1 MREKSLR
8 ILITVGLFISL
19 ILLGTTISSASYSAN
34 NPKVKSGD
42 TITITVTSSVGLDAY
57 NLDLQ
62 SYNGLTYKS
71 CSKSENGAIININ
84 GSSIGY
90 MNASGT
96 TKTLGTYTFTAP
108 NVTQTKTYSVKF
120 LVDKGTTVTS
130 TVTVEP
136 KEVAT
141 PPPATP
147 PPSPS
152 PTNNGN
158 EDPDKELPQEQ
169 VPTTNTTASS
179 NNQLSSLKVDVG
191 TLSPKFNSWTKEYT
205 VDVAE
210 EVENI
215 KITANKSHSKATVA
229 GTGTKKLNPG
239 ANVFKIDVTAENGSV
254 NTYTITVNKP
264 KPPEKE
270 AELKLKSLTIKGVN
284 TSREMVDLTYTPEF
298 SEEVYSYEME
308 VEHDIESLSIEALAK
323 EEGTIVEITGNENLV
338 VGENI
343 VTIIIKTANEEKS
356 ATYQI
361 IVKKAEQLIAEAVV
375 AEPET
380 IPHDTIQSDY
390 WMIMIIVAGVVAIV
404 VGSIIIIILH
414 KRQDR
419 ETEAFEID
427 SMGVFE
433 EQKKSKKSKK
443 AKEQNNID
451 DTKGK
456 GRGRHF

>member
-136 KEVAT
+136 KEVST

-147 PPSPS
+147 PPTPS
-152 PTNNGN
+152 NNEK
-158 EDPDKELPQEQ
+158 EDPDKDLPQE
-169 VPTTNTTASS
+169 PTPVMTTASS
-179 NNQLSSLKVDVG
+179 NNQLSSLKVNVG

-205 VDVAE
+205 VEVGE
-210 EVENI
+210 EVEEI
-215 KITANKSHSKATVA
+215 KITANKSHDKAKIS
-229 GTGTKKLNPG
+229 GSGTKKLNPG

-264 KPPEKE
+264 QPPEPEKE

-284 TSREMVDLTYTPEF
+284 SNREMVDLIYSPEF

-323 EEGTIVEITGNENLV
+323 EEGTIVEVTGNENLV

-361 IVKKAEQLIAEAVV
+361 IVKKAEALIAEAVV
-375 AEPET
+375 AEPEI

-390 WMIMIIVAGVVAIV
+390 WMVMIIGIGVVAIV
-404 VGSIIIIILH
+404 VGSIIIVVLH
-414 KRQDR
+414 KRQNA
-419 ETEAFEID
+419 EVGVFEID
-427 SMGVFE
+427 NLE
-433 EQKKSKKSKK
+433 TIEKPKKNKKEKK
-443 AKEQNNID
+443 VKEQEEID

>member
-1 MREKSLR
+1 MKKGKRVL
-8 ILITVGLFISL
+8 ILILVISIVMSLTITVWAAKGSFSL
-19 ILLGTTISSASYSAN
+19 SKTSVTLTEGQSTSININVTECEGQCTISSSNPEIVKVSKSTIWIPEETIITLTASKEGNA
-34 NPKVKSGD
+34 K
-42 TITITVTSSVGLDAY
+42 ITITASDVADTD
-57 NLDLQ
+57 
-62 SYNGLTYKS
+62 
-71 CSKSENGAIININ
+71 ENPVKGQ
-84 GSSIGY
+84 
-90 MNASGT
+90 
-96 TKTLGTYTFTAP
+96 KTI
-108 NVTQTKTYSVKF
+108 
-120 LVDKGTTVTS
+120 D
-130 TVTVEP
+130 VTVKSASTP
-136 KEVAT
+136 T
-141 PPPATP
+141 PPPA